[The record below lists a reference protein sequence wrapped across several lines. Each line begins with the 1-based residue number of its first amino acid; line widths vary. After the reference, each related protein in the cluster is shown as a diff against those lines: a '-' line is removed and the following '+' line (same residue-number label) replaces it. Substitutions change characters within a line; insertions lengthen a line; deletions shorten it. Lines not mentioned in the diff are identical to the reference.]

1 MGISPDSRPPS
12 PPRIGKE
19 RRKFVSERRAKKKKK
34 KKKKTTKRDSWK
46 ELQFHQ
52 VPRSSIPLSLFLLP
66 LPVGFALIREANRV
80 WPPRASLNV
89 RNRSQATLKIVE
101 GSEVGG
107 CERANNQPLRL
118 LCLLRWKVINYGL
131 ANSGDQEKERER
143 ERKETER
150 RGEET
155 SGSFQHRSDRFVRG
169 TSSSGH

>member
-1 MGISPDSRPPS
+1 MEGITIPPGPS
-12 PPRIGKE
+12 
-19 RRKFVSERRAKKKKK
+19 F
-34 KKKKTTKRDSWK
+34 
-46 ELQFHQ
+46 LLH
-52 VPRSSIPLSLFLLP
+52 PLSLSLLP
-66 LPVGFALIREANRV
+66 VPVGFALIREANRV

-131 ANSGDQEKERER
+131 ANSEEREKER
-143 ERKETER
+143 RKGG
-150 RGEET
+150 GEET